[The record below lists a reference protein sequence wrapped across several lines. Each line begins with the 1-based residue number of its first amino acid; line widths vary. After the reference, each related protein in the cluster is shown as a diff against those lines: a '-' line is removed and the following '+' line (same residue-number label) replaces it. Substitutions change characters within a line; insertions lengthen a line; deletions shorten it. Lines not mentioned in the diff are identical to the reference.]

1 MVRWFEEEEKRNG
14 RSLDG
19 VDVGVGVGV
28 GVDVDVD
35 AVIRSDLKRVDEF
48 VAKASLG
55 QADTQSNETQPAF
68 VRLECV
74 PTRET

>member
-35 AVIRSDLKRVDEF
+35 AVVRSDLKRVDEF
-48 VAKASLG
+48 AAKVSLG
-55 QADTQSNETQPAF
+55 RADTQSNETQPAF

>member
-48 VAKASLG
+48 AAKASLG